1 MSDKQG
7 HVESVTKN
15 RQPVATLR
23 AMAGR
28 AYGAG
33 LIPDGDGWVEELG
46 QGWFNAAYRMC
57 LRDGRSVVLKIA
69 PPPAVEVMTYERG
82 AMATELAALRLIREH
97 TTVPVP
103 AVDFADQ
110 SHELCDADYFFM
122 PYVDADNLAIV
133 RDNLSAAD
141 LDGYHEALGA
151 VNRSLNSIRGPGFGP
166 LAGPFSASWRAV
178 FTGMVEDVL
187 LDGERRQVDLGW
199 DYDLI
204 RAVVA
209 AQAGCLDGVTE
220 PAYVEWDLWDGNVMI
235 SGGTIVSI
243 LDHERAF
250 YGDPLIE
257 AGFIATQ
264 LPVFGNPAPF
274 LRGYGR
280 GPLTGTEQARRRLYC
295 LHLMLIMVIESVYRG
310 HADPWE
316 YDWARGQ
323 LAEVMA
329 LLGVRPG

>member
-1 MSDKQG
+1 
-7 HVESVTKN
+7 VESVTKN
-15 RQPVATLR
+15 RQAAGTLR

-33 LIPDGDGWVEELG
+33 LVPDGDGWVAELG
-46 QGWFNAAYRMC
+46 QGWFNVAYRMR

-82 AMATELAALRLIREH
+82 AMATELAALRLITEH

-103 AVDFADQ
+103 AVEFADQ

-122 PYVDADNLAIV
+122 PYVDADNLGVV
-133 RDNLSAAD
+133 RDALPAAD
-141 LDGYHEALGA
+141 LDAYHEALGA
-151 VNRSLNSIRGPGFGP
+151 VNRELNSIRGPGFGP
-166 LAGPFSASWRAV
+166 LAGPFDPSWRAV

-187 LDGERRQVDLGW
+187 RDGERRQVDLGW
-199 DYDLI
+199 DYDII
-204 RAVVA
+204 RTVVA
-209 AQAGCLDGVTE
+209 EHAGSLDEVTE

-235 SGGTIVSI
+235 SGGAIVSI

-257 AGFIATQ
+257 AGFIATE
-264 LPVFGNPAPF
+264 LPAFGNPAPF

-280 GPLTGTEQARRRLYC
+280 GALTETEQARRRLYC

-316 YDWARGQ
+316 YDWARGH
-323 LAEVMA
+323 LADVMG
-329 LLGVRPG
+329 LFGVRPSR